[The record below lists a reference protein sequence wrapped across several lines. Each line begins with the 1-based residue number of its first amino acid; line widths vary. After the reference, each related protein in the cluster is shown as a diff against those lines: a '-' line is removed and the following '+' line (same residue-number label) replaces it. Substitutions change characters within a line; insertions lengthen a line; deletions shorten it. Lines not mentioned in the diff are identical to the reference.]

1 MLNLNYNINRAV
13 GGAPNAQ
20 PTFAPYGR
28 PDPFSA
34 SLVLA
39 IPGAIFKNGYNNVF
53 NQINEFDDISGY
65 LKGGAV
71 LDVNTG
77 RYVPAYPSHEVTPTG
92 SVGFITG
99 SATLNNFTSSGYN
112 TALIVSGNTS
122 LTVTPF
128 TASLGDDFNLSKEV
142 PWCMETWVAYNT
154 GSFIYYTEDP
164 FAPGFQASW
173 GQPNKQFVGR
183 WYSEDTASINPSYI
197 SYLGLSGFIGAIPQ
211 AEPYVT
217 ASGIPAFYYGNQ
229 GGDAKF
235 RVTAPYDNNIV
246 PLQWQHTAITCYP
259 TGSSPSGSIG
269 VVSLYING
277 QKIGG
282 ANITEEI
289 PFTPNKL
296 ITILGNAEPYTG
308 SDEPGYI
315 NNSNYTT
322 GSGLYIQDMRVYNGA
337 AKYTGSSF
345 TPPLSMIV
353 GENEPYPQFQ

>member
-13 GGAPNAQ
+13 GGAVNAQ

-39 IPGAIFKNGYNNVF
+39 IPGALFKNGYNNVF

-71 LDVNTG
+71 LDPNTG
-77 RYVPAYPSHEVTPTG
+77 RYIPAYPSHEVTPTG
-92 SVGFITG
+92 SVGFITA

-112 TALIVSGNTS
+112 TSLIVSGNNA
-122 LTVTPF
+122 LNVTPF
-128 TASLGDDFNLSKEV
+128 TGSMGTDFNLSKEV
-142 PWCMETWVAYNT
+142 PWCMETWVAYT
-154 GSFIYYTEDP
+154 TASFIYFTNPEAY
-164 FAPGFQASW
+164 PGLQAAW

-183 WYSEDTASINPSYI
+183 FFNDNPSYI
-197 SYLGLSGFIGAIPQ
+197 SYLGLSGFVVGDAVQ
-211 AEPYVT
+211 SEPYIT
-217 ASGIPAFYYGNQ
+217 SSGNPAFYYDEV
-229 GGDAKF
+229 GGDA
-235 RVTAPYDNNIV
+235 RVRVNALSDNNLV

-277 QKIGG
+277 QKVGG
-282 ANITEEI
+282 GNITKEI
-289 PFTPNKL
+289 EYSPNTL
-296 ITILGNAEPYTG
+296 ITILGNASPYTG
-308 SDEPGYI
+308 SQEPSFI

-353 GENEPYPQFQ
+353 GENEPYPQYQ